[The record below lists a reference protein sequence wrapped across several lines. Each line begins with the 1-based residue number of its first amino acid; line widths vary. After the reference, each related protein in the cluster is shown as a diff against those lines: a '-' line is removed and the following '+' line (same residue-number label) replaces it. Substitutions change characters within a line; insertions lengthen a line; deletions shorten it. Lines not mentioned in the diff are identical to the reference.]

1 MADKSVIGTE
11 LPPFTWEV
19 ERGKIRELVQA
30 IGDPNPIY
38 SDREAAM
45 KEGYEDVVAPP
56 TFAVVPTL
64 WTGIGMAAMKALKVD
79 YSRILHGEESYE
91 YYREIYP
98 GDVLTGKVKIIDIKT
113 KSGRSGDMDII
124 TRECLY
130 TNQRNEL
137 VLKST
142 TITVERK

>member
-1 MADKSVIGTE
+1 MADKSLVGME

-38 SDREAAM
+38 SDREAAI
-45 KEGYEDVVAPP
+45 KEGYEDTIAPP
-56 TFAVVPTL
+56 TFVTVPVL
-64 WTGIGMAAMKALKVD
+64 WTGQTMAVLKALKID
-79 YSRILHGEESYE
+79 YSRILHGEEKYE

-98 GDVLTGKVKIIDIKT
+98 GDILTGRAKVTEIKT
-113 KSGRSGDMDII
+113 KSGRSGDMDIV

-130 TNQRNEL
+130 TNQRNEP
-137 VLKST
+137 VLKSISV
-142 TITVERK
+142 TIERK